1 MLVLLW
7 STCIVTMIVIVN
19 AYASGGDGDST
30 VCSITSDPVLVPASY
45 VLCCVCVIGWSSFVD
60 VLLL

>member
-1 MLVLLW
+1 
-7 STCIVTMIVIVN
+7 MIVIVN